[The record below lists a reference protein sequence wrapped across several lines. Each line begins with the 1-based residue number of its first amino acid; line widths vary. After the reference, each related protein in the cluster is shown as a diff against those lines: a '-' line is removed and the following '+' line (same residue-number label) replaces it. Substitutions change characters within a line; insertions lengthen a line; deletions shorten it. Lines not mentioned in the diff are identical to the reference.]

1 MKKLRRKQKDL
12 WHDFWSEHRVVVNSQ
27 NAFDQLALDFACY
40 HLQIMTPDD
49 SQFSVAAKGL
59 TGEGLQRS
67 CILGYRNIHPSF
79 FLA

>member
-1 MKKLRRKQKDL
+1 MESAKKAAAQEISYEKIAKETKKS

-40 HLQIMTPDD
+40 HLQIMTPD
-49 SQFSVAAKGL
+49 
-59 TGEGLQRS
+59 
-67 CILGYRNIHPSF
+67 LGYRNIHPSF